1 MLDGK
6 RLSPVHVMI
15 PSVQLRSGLFVSVLA
30 HLGLVAAVLLLAEVR
45 PFAEV
50 PEQRVE
56 VDVVTADE
64 APPEPA
70 PKPEIKPALELPTLT
85 PTEAKPAASEP
96 TPPQASKP
104 EPAKPEPAKAEPP
117 KPAQAEPERA
127 KPEPI
132 KPDRQARQT
141 EAPAKPDPAVT
152 PTPPSAV
159 PQTAPPQSAMP
170 TAFPPAIAQEP
181 DLTVKYSV
189 ALGLPADPTFDA
201 PAELAADISADAIA
215 ALRQKLKT
223 CAALPPGV
231 APTDNVKIILRVPL
245 LPDGRL
251 AQEPFLIEASAS
263 AKGPALMKGAI
274 HALTACQPY
283 SMLPADKYK
292 EWKVLD
298 LDFTPQ
304 NFRGG

>member
-1 MLDGK
+1 
-6 RLSPVHVMI
+6 MI

-70 PKPEIKPALELPTLT
+70 PRPDIKPALELPGET
-85 PTEAKPAASEP
+85 PMSETKAPAPA
-96 TPPQASKP
+96 TQQASKP
-104 EPAKPEPAKAEPP
+104 EAPKNEPNTPEPLRAEPAKPGQRETV
-117 KPAQAEPERA
+117 RA
-127 KPEPI
+127 KPEPV
-132 KPDRQARQT
+132 KPAEKP
-141 EAPAKPDPAVT
+141 EASAKSEPAPELPR
-152 PTPPSAV
+152 PSAASQ
-159 PQTAPPQSAMP
+159 PMPPQSAMP

-201 PAELAADISADAIA
+201 PAEIAADISADAIA
-215 ALRQKLKT
+215 ALRRKLKS

-231 APTDNVKIILRVPL
+231 APTDNVRIILRVPL

-263 AKGPALMKGAI
+263 VKGPALMKGAI